1 MPSLL
6 NFGPSAR
13 SLSFL
18 GLMTLFPAPAFYSL
32 LALIAVCITFF
43 FICLVI
49 GGPLWDRWM
58 QVLRL
63 VVRPKRGG

>member
-1 MPSLL
+1 MASLL
-6 NFGPSAR
+6 NFGPPAR
-13 SLSFL
+13 ALSSLW
-18 GLMTLFPAPAFYSL
+18 LMTLFPAPAFYLL
-32 LALIAVCITFF
+32 LALIAACITFF

-63 VVRPKRGG
+63 LTRRKWDG

>member
-6 NFGPSAR
+6 NFAPSAR
-13 SLSFL
+13 ALSSLW
-18 GLMTLFPAPAFYSL
+18 LMTLFPAPAFYL
-32 LALIAVCITFF
+32 FFALIAVCIMFF
-43 FICLVI
+43 FVCLVI

-63 VVRPKRGG
+63 FIRRKRGG

>member
-6 NFGPSAR
+6 NFGRSAR
-13 SLSFL
+13 ALSFL
-18 GLMTLFPAPAFYSL
+18 GLMTLFPASAFYSL
-32 LALIAVCITFF
+32 LVLIAVCITFF

-58 QVLRL
+58 QLLRL
-63 VVRPKRGG
+63 LTRRKRGG